1 MMARDYLAI
10 PGSSCLAEHTF
21 SLSGHTDDP
30 QRRQMTAERFGAI
43 QRLRGAYWDG
53 QLEPFQDAWMDVEA
67 EFTEDI

>member
-10 PGSSCLAEHTF
+10 PGSSCLAECAF

-30 QRRQMTAERFGAI
+30 QHHQMTAERFGAI
-43 QRLRGAYWDG
+43 QRLRGAYRDG
-53 QLEPFQDAWMDVEA
+53 RLEPFQDALMDVEA

>member
-10 PGSSCLAEHTF
+10 PGSSCLAERTF

-30 QRRQMTAERFGAI
+30 QRHQMTAERCGTI
-43 QRLRGAYWDG
+43 QRLRGAYRDG
-53 QLEPFQDAWMDVEA
+53 RLEPFWDAWMDVEA